1 MNTPRIVT
9 NSGQQQVHF
18 GGDPSELPPLD
29 LPEATEPPHW
39 GSSFKTPSK
48 WRDLDAQKLRRS
60 ERRERRERLT
70 RMVIRAVWIAAAAA
84 IVLALHPTVAGGA

>member
-39 GSSFKTPSK
+39 GNSFKTPSK
-48 WRDLDAQKLRRS
+48 WGDLDAQKHRHS
-60 ERRERRERLT
+60 ERRERLT
-70 RMVIRAVWIAAAAA
+70 RTLIRIVWIAAAAA

>member
-1 MNTPRIVT
+1 MNTPRIVI

-18 GGDPSELPPLD
+18 GGDPSELPALD

-39 GSSFKTPSK
+39 GSSFKTPSR
-48 WRDLDAQKLRRS
+48 WGELDAQKLRRS
-60 ERRERRERLT
+60 ERRDRLT
-70 RMVIRAVWIAAAAA
+70 RTLIRIVWIAAAAA